1 MNNLIDER
9 IEQIL
14 KDRWIGHTR
23 SKEILR
29 AMEMLL
35 KFPKSGRM
43 QNILVVGEPNSGKTT
58 IARRFLNNHQPYL
71 STIQEEGTGHP
82 YEVLVRPVV
91 MLQCPHI
98 PHEKRLYYNV
108 LDELNLPYRK
118 TTKAEYLQQQVVAAL
133 IDMQIRVLI
142 LDEIHHIL
150 SGSPAKQRE
159 FLNLIKY
166 LSNEAQISIVALGTN
181 EATFALK
188 SDRQLDTRF
197 DKLVIPRWK
206 YDEDYLRLLATLNK
220 FLLLNEETRL
230 TSPELSKKI
239 FVMSNGVIG
248 EVIKI
253 IKLASIKAIE
263 SGTERITLKVL
274 DSVSYISPFDNT
286 PSTVN

>member
-1 MNNLIDER
+1 MSELLDER
-9 IEQIL
+9 IDQIL

-23 SKEILR
+23 SKEILK

-35 KFPKSGRM
+35 RFPKSGRM

-58 IARRFLNNHQPYL
+58 IARRFLNSHPSYL
-71 STIQEEGTGHP
+71 ATVEEESTGHP

-118 TTKAEYLQQQVVAAL
+118 TTRAEYLQQQVVAAL
-133 IDMQIRVLI
+133 IDMKVRILI

-197 DKLVIPRWK
+197 DKLIIPKWK
-206 YDEDYLRLLATLNK
+206 YDNDFLRLLATLDK
-220 FLLLNEETRL
+220 LLLLKEESKL
-230 TSPELSKKI
+230 PSPELSKKI
-239 FVMSNGVIG
+239 YVMSNGIIG

-253 IKLASIKAIE
+253 IKLSSIRAIE
-263 SGTERITLKVL
+263 SGTERITPKVL
-274 DSVSYISPFDNT
+274 DSINYISPYDNSPT
-286 PSTVN
+286 TIH